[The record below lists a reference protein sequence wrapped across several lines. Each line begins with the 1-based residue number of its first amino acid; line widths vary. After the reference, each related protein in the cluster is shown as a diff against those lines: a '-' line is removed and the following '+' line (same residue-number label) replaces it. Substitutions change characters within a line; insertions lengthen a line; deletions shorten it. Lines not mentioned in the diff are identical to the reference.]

1 MRKIDAGKRQDDKGK
16 NNLDGAVKDFLG
28 DGAATFEIVVRNV
41 VVQENTERIGEQI
54 DGDKNQPVHAK
65 LLK

>member
-28 DGAATFEIVVRNV
+28 DGAATFEIIVRNV
-41 VVQENTERIGEQI
+41 VVEKNAERIGE
-54 DGDKNQPVHAK
+54 
-65 LLK
+65 